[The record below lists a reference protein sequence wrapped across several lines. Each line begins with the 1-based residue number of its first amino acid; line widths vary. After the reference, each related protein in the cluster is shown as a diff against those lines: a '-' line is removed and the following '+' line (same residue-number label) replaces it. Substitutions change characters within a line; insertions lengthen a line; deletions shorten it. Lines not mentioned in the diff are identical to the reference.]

1 MARMRHVTRPTVERA
16 RKLRRESSVAEQIFW
31 KIARNN
37 QLGFAIRRQHEI
49 EEGLTVDFYCHEA
62 RLAIEFDG
70 EQHDP
75 AADAIRDQR
84 LKSRGIDVIRIP
96 NREFFMLDSTAE
108 PRKDWIEA
116 IMRRCEERS
125 GRRVPR

>member
-1 MARMRHVTRPTVERA
+1 MARMRHVTRPMVKRA
-16 RKLRRESSVAEQIFW
+16 RHLRRQPSVVEQIFW
-31 KIARNN
+31 KTARKS

-70 EQHDP
+70 EQHDRNV
-75 AADAIRDQR
+75 DALRDQR
-84 LKSRGIDVIRIP
+84 LNSRGIDVIRIP
-96 NREFFMLDSTAE
+96 NREFFMLDSTTA

-116 IMRRCEERS
+116 IIRRCEERS
-125 GRRVPR
+125 GRQVPR